1 MAYARRTRGVARRSY
16 RTATA
21 RRSTATRRST
31 GRRTS
36 ARSSSRARSGGQT
49 LRIVV
54 EQVPASAVSRPGLF
68 TQVPRKPSGKAK
80 L

>member
-1 MAYARRTRGVARRSY
+1 MAYARRSRGVARRGY
-16 RTATA
+16 RTSTA
-21 RRSTATRRST
+21 RRAAPAR
-31 GRRTS
+31 RRTS
-36 ARSSSRARSGGQT
+36 RRTGARASSRAGGQT

-68 TQVPRKPSGKAK
+68 TQVPQKPSGKAK

>member
-21 RRSTATRRST
+21 RRSTATRRRT
-31 GRRTS
+31 VRRAG
-36 ARSSSRARSGGQT
+36 ARSSSRAGGQT

-68 TQVPRKPSGKAK
+68 TQVPQKPSGKAK

>member
-1 MAYARRTRGVARRSY
+1 MAYARRSRGVARRSY
-16 RTATA
+16 RTAAPRRAAPA
-21 RRSTATRRST
+21 RRRTVRRA
-31 GRRTS
+31 G
-36 ARSSSRARSGGQT
+36 ARSSSRAGGQT

-68 TQVPRKPSGKAK
+68 TQVPQKPSGKAK

>member
-1 MAYARRTRGVARRSY
+1 MAYARRSRGVARRSY
-16 RTATA
+16 RAAAPRRAAPA
-21 RRSTATRRST
+21 RRRT
-31 GRRTS
+31 GRRTG
-36 ARSSSRARSGGQT
+36 ARSSSRAGGQT

-68 TQVPRKPSGKAK
+68 TQVPQKPSGKAK

>member
-16 RTATA
+16 RTAA
-21 RRSTATRRST
+21 PRRAAPARRST
-31 GRRTS
+31 GRRIG

-68 TQVPRKPSGKAK
+68 TQVPQKPSGKAR